1 MNLLWL
7 LLALPLCFLCVIA
20 ARALA
25 FRPEAEEAPAD
36 VPFEADEAAAA
47 AHLQAMLRLKT
58 VSDVDPGRV
67 DLAEFERFRALLPTF
82 YPNVFAKCVYE
93 EIGAHGMLLRWP
105 GKESA
110 APAVLMAHYDVVPAV
125 EAEWTV
131 PPFDGVIRDGE
142 LWGRGALDT
151 KCTLLGVL
159 EAAEKLIQDGFVPK
173 NDVYFAFGGDEEC
186 MGGDAPAIVAELERR
201 GVRPAMVLDEGGAIV
216 ENVFPGVRESAALIG
231 IAEKGSAFVDLTAT
245 GKGGHASAPPARQS
259 VGVLARALARL
270 EARPMPFSLTRP
282 ARELFNLMGR
292 HSTFAYKLIFANL
305 WCFTPLLNLI
315 CRKSGGEMNALVR
328 TTCALTRLSAADAYN
343 VLPGESRAGVNLRV
357 ICGDTVETAKARME
371 RIIDDPGVR
380 VRVVD
385 GSDPSPISPTGDEPW
400 NRVSKAIRQT
410 YPGVLVAPYL
420 MLACSDS
427 RHYCRLCEHVY
438 RFSGMP
444 LTKEQRGMIHGAN
457 ERIPLALLSDTVRFF
472 GRVLL
477 QC

>member
-7 LLALPLCFLCVIA
+7 LLALPLCFVCVIA

-82 YPNVFAKCVYE
+82 YPHVFAKCVYE

-105 GKESA
+105 GEESA

-186 MGGDAPAIVAELERR
+186 MGGDARL
-201 GVRPAMVLDEGGAIV
+201 
-216 ENVFPGVRESAALIG
+216 
-231 IAEKGSAFVDLTAT
+231 
-245 GKGGHASAPPARQS
+245 S
-259 VGVLARALARL
+259 VGILARALAKL

-305 WCFTPLLNLI
+305 WCFAPLLNLI
-315 CRKSGGEMNALVR
+315 CQKSGGEMNALVR

-400 NRVSKAIRQT
+400 NRVSKAIRQP

-457 ERIPLALLSDTVRFF
+457 ERIPLTLLSDTVRFF